1 MIKIQSSLTQFSLFF
16 SLVDPNP
23 NTLVVDVSY
32 RIIMFVVVL
41 FFSGLNFFHCYNYN
55 WPRILI
61 LRHRKTKINAA
72 FKIFKPKK
80 NLEHNSY

>member
-41 FFSGLNFFHCYNYN
+41 FFLWSEFFSV
-55 WPRILI
+55 L
-61 LRHRKTKINAA
+61 
-72 FKIFKPKK
+72 
-80 NLEHNSY
+80 

>member
-41 FFSGLNFFHCYNYN
+41 FFLWSEFFSF
-55 WPRILI
+55 L
-61 LRHRKTKINAA
+61 
-72 FKIFKPKK
+72 
-80 NLEHNSY
+80 

>member
-41 FFSGLNFFHCYNYN
+41 FFLWSEFFS
-55 WPRILI
+55 L
-61 LRHRKTKINAA
+61 L
-72 FKIFKPKK
+72 
-80 NLEHNSY
+80 

>member
-41 FFSGLNFFHCYNYN
+41 FFSGLNFFS
-55 WPRILI
+55 L
-61 LRHRKTKINAA
+61 L
-72 FKIFKPKK
+72 
-80 NLEHNSY
+80 

>member
-32 RIIMFVVVL
+32 RIVMFVVVL
-41 FFSGLNFFHCYNYN
+41 FFLWSEFFS
-55 WPRILI
+55 L
-61 LRHRKTKINAA
+61 L
-72 FKIFKPKK
+72 
-80 NLEHNSY
+80 